1 MITPLYLFANVDQ
14 HNHLACS
21 RIIGFLLYLPNFE
34 FIEKGIPTSQD
45 DVLYNWTST
54 HIVVKS
60 SDGCIL
66 RGTHKMHCHNESLHS
81 SLL

>member
-1 MITPLYLFANVDQ
+1 MIAPLYLNADVDQ
-14 HNHLACS
+14 HNHFVYV
-21 RIIGFLLYLPNFE
+21 IIIDFLLHLPNFE
-34 FIEKGIPTSQD
+34 FIEKGILMGQD

-54 HIVVKS
+54 DIVAKS

-66 RGTHKMHCHNESLHS
+66 RGTHKMHSHSEGLHS